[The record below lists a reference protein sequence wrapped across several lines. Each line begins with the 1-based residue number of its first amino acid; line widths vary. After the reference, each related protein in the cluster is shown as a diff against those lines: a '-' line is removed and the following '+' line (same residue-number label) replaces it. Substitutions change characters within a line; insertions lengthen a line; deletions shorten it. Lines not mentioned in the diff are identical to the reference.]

1 MDLSLQPSKSPV
13 VSNSTG
19 AATGTGASAAAS
31 SSTGAAAAAGTNPLV
46 SGADT
51 YTGSYTT
58 LVDQCESPLSAAQN
72 TVSGCCCLKG
82 SVTISHAQGATTAA
96 LSATLTVSGGLMCAG
111 QTATWTQSSTVA
123 QRELEP
129 HATSLRQH
137 VHLA

>member
-46 SGADT
+46 SSADT

-72 TVSGCCCLKG
+72 TVSGCCCPKG

-111 QTATWTQSSTVA
+111 QTAT
-123 QRELEP
+123 
-129 HATSLRQH
+129 
-137 VHLA
+137 